1 MALAKNLVSKEGY
14 TTTYHRIYSVN
25 LTSGNELT
33 CHIDSYVSKEYR
45 NLKRPAQ
52 SHFFYFT
59 ITVEE
64 EESMGIRQ
72 LAYKKIKELPDWA
85 DAEDC

>member
-1 MALAKNLVSKEGY
+1 MALLKDQINEQGVCTK
-14 TTTYHRIYSVN
+14 YHRISVVSLN
-25 LTSGNELT
+25 NGILLCRLN
-33 CHIDSYVSKEYR
+33 SYVSKDYR
-45 NLKRPAQ
+45 ELEKPAKITNF
-52 SHFFYFT
+52 HFP

-72 LAYKKIKELPDWA
+72 LAYKKIKAHKEWI

>member
-1 MALAKNLVSKEGY
+1 MALYKNITSEEGFVTSYHKIQTVSLSDN
-14 TTTYHRIYSVN
+14 TLR
-25 LTSGNELT
+25 

-45 NLKRPAQ
+45 NLERPAQ
-52 SHFFYFT
+52 NDFYSFA
-59 ITVEE
+59 ITTEE

-72 LAYKKIKELPDWA
+72 LAYKKLKELPEWA